1 MIMKKMM
8 KFILWAVLCLSLGV
22 LVMSGEEVGWRNLLG
37 LILCGA
43 SVLGLDR
50 LGCGKG
56 NDAA

>member
-1 MIMKKMM
+1 MKKMM

-22 LVMSGEEVGWRNLLG
+22 LVMSGEEVGWRNFLG

-43 SVLGLDR
+43 TILGLDR